1 MLNYYYGPMLQEER
15 AAQLRTTLR
24 HAVDKQ
30 LDRLKRKLAEQQKC
44 QSAEGAALPRLRELL
59 LTYGRQVPRG
69 AKQVRLPTPTG
80 PATRSRFP
88 LTRRCRP
95 RPMLEIFARY
105 RKAQKGLAEI
115 KKQLARTRADIDY
128 HESLLFSIDRGDA
141 ASLAETR
148 RELVDSGLLRPD
160 KKTGRHKEPQPEPLK
175 FQASSGRVILVGTNN
190 RQNDFITFKLASRR
204 DCWFHAKNLPGSHVV
219 IKEAPYPPPEE
230 DLIEAA
236 LLAAYFSRGKD
247 SSATAVDYT
256 QVRHVRRGPGGRPG
270 FVLYDN
276 FHTITVNPQSEQL
289 QQAGAAK

>member
-1 MLNYYYGPMLQEER
+1 M
-15 AAQLRTTLR
+15 
-24 HAVDKQ
+24 
-30 LDRLKRKLAEQQKC
+30 
-44 QSAEGAALPRLRELL
+44 QSAEEAPLYRVYGELL

-69 AKQVRLPTPTG
+69 AKQVELPDSYRPGHTVTVPLD
-80 PATRSRFP
+80 PALSTAANAQKY
-88 LTRRCRP
+88 
-95 RPMLEIFARY
+95 FARY

-256 QVRHVRRGPGGRPG
+256 RSVM
-270 FVLYDN
+270 Y
-276 FHTITVNPQSEQL
+276 
-289 QQAGAAK
+289 GAAPAADPASSSTTISTRSRSTRKASSCSSCWRSKMRSEKWDLRSEKYPL